1 MLVDDLTTYPDV
13 YAAMLRFVAEQGLW
27 GSFESLDNNTFGLLT
42 KPL

>member
-1 MLVDDLTTYPDV
+1 
-13 YAAMLRFVAEQGLW
+13 MLRFVAEQGLW